1 MSLPKLADFR
11 IQIFIMVTLI
21 CSSVQL
27 NVRSFVSVDV
37 LIKDKIVELQNMMV
51 KEEDWR
57 MLQVKPVEKQN
68 LHFSILFLGEI
79 TPETVDILKFRL
91 SDLVFQ
97 PFTVTYRG
105 LGVFPSIAK
114 PRIIWM
120 GTDAEGAKKLT
131 NLSQKVVTSVKDVVK
146 PDKPFIPH
154 VTLFR
159 IKSGRLRADN
169 MLRKY
174 HDISFGSDLIDR
186 IHIKKSELTKSGPIY
201 SVIFTVYGR

>member
-1 MSLPKLADFR
+1 
-11 IQIFIMVTLI
+11 MVLLI
-21 CSSVQL
+21 CSSLQL
-27 NVRSFVSVDV
+27 NIRSFVSVDV
-37 LIKDKIVELQNMMV
+37 SIKDKISELQNRII

-57 MLQVKPVEKQN
+57 MQQVKPVEKQN
-68 LHFSILFLGEI
+68 LHFSIFFLGDI
-79 TPETVDILKFRL
+79 TPEIVDILISRL
-91 SDLVFQ
+91 SGLVFQ

-105 LGVFPSIAK
+105 LGVFPSVAK
-114 PRIIWM
+114 PRTIWM

-131 NLSQKVVTSVKDVVK
+131 NLSQKVVTSFRDVVK

-159 IKSGRLRADN
+159 VKNGRLRADN

-174 HDISFGSDLIDR
+174 NDISFGSDLIDR
-186 IHIKKSELTKSGPIY
+186 IHIKKSQLTQSGPIY